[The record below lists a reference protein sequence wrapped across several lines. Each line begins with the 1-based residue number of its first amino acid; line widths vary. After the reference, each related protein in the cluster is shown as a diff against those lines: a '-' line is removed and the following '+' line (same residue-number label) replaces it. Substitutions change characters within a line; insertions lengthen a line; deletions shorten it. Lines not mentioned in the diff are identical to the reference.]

1 MPTSSSASTS
11 ATVTTS
17 TSFELTSSHARFTSI
32 KFTKQ
37 ELVSQLVSQSVS
49 DKSKQGSDSGP
60 IISHFNKAHVSS
72 GTEKSSTVISFILFA
87 PKLLDKCLS
96 DIGDHSNVDDRVEH
110 PVEQGDGQSPVQ
122 PLGRQHG
129 SVDRGVKEDEAV
141 RGDC

>member
-1 MPTSSSASTS
+1 MAFAKCRQHTAS
-11 ATVTTS
+11 
-17 TSFELTSSHARFTSI
+17 FTGI

-49 DKSKQGSDSGP
+49 DKSKKGSDSGP

-72 GTEKSSTVISFILFA
+72 GTEKSSTAISFILFA

-122 PLGRQHG
+122 PLGRRHR
-129 SVDRGVKEDEAV
+129 SVDRGVEEDEAV